1 VLAPPRARTRSYAR
15 ANALTPARRVRRG
28 RVCWATVRSSD
39 KKRKPSE
46 KARERSVSHQRAG
59 LTVAE
64 MSSTF
69 LLRKYYRRNV
79 AADPRVQTRGNRS
92 SGSCVRIPTCLA
104 PHHVVV
110 PVPASRGFR
119 ILARRVG
126 ARSSVSVPLRAG
138 FSGGCR
144 GCGLVSNPSGTPS
157 GQPPARASRVLFERR
172 SPRRGGNLGRAVD
185 APEAAVR

>member
-1 VLAPPRARTRSYAR
+1 MRVLQPRVGAAACTHALVHARERPHARATCPPR
-15 ANALTPARRVRRG
+15 
-28 RVCWATVRSSD
+28 
-39 KKRKPSE
+39 
-46 KARERSVSHQRAG
+46 KARERSVDASARG
-59 LTVAE
+59 
-64 MSSTF
+64 F
-69 LLRKYYRRNV
+69 DR
-79 AADPRVQTRGNRS
+79 RGNVVYLLENSRNPTFYFRIIIPGETS
-92 SGSCVRIPTCLA
+92 RLIREFKPEETGVRAVAFASRLA

>member
-1 VLAPPRARTRSYAR
+1 MLAPPRARTRSYAR

-92 SGSCVRIPTCLA
+92 SGSCVRIPTCPPSRRGASSRL
-104 PHHVVV
+104 PRLQNSR
-110 PVPASRGFR
+110 ASRGCAVFR
-119 ILARRVG
+119 QRPTSRGFLRGLQGLRLGFKPVTHPLGAAARARF
-126 ARSSVSVPLRAG
+126 ARSFR
-138 FSGGCR
+138 
-144 GCGLVSNPSGTPS
+144 T
-157 GQPPARASRVLFERR
+157 
-172 SPRRGGNLGRAVD
+172 
-185 APEAAVR
+185 